1 MLELLEWVQFLL
13 QASTYTWHISYPTS
27 SSLIHEKK
35 KKKQTQEI
43 ETCYQTE
50 GKKKEKL
57 EGNEEKRV
65 SLWENEK
72 PIKF

>member
-1 MLELLEWVQFLL
+1 MR
-13 QASTYTWHISYPTS
+13 
-27 SSLIHEKK
+27 K